1 MAESERVRGGAARG
15 PDPRAVGDCAQPLWL
30 VSQVNVCRLP
40 GVSETGD
47 THAVERLAH
56 KVVEWLEEWCG
67 VVVVEDLYV

>member
-1 MAESERVRGGAARG
+1 MSALSIYERCVRET
-15 PDPRAVGDCAQPLWL
+15 Q
-30 VSQVNVCRLP
+30 
-40 GVSETGD
+40 TGD